1 MKKTLHYSLL
11 AIFALICGVANAE
24 TKVVDFTTLT
34 ITATTTGFTLDAS
47 PFTFTAEKNNG
58 SSTPT
63 QNANDKDIR
72 VYAKGSLTVASSGT
86 MTKMVFAVSKA
97 GKKRLATITPSVG
110 NAVSDSTNWT
120 VTWTSDVPVSE
131 VTLTVGEKA
140 DYGTDGNSKAGQ
152 FNVNN
157 VEITYEQGTA
167 PEKADPEL
175 AFSAKTAEGKVGE
188 AFTAPTLTK
197 KTDGKVTYSS
207 SKESVAKVDAE
218 TGVVT
223 LVSAGTAIIEAKTP
237 ETDTYRAGTASY
249 TLTVTDDI
257 DISNTPETAYTVAQA
272 NDLITAGRGLDT
284 EVYIKG
290 KVVSIKEL
298 STSFGNATYYI
309 SDDGTETAQLMVYRG
324 YSLGGAHFTADDELK
339 AGDEVVVY
347 GKLVNY
353 SGTYEVST
361 GSSIY
366 SLNGK
371 TKPAVDI
378 TNTPETAYTV
388 ARANELITAGEGLAA
403 EVYVKGKVVSVKEIS
418 TNFGNATY
426 YISDDGTETAQL
438 MVYRGYWY
446 DGKKFE
452 SENAIKAGDEVVVY
466 GKLVNYSGTYEV
478 SSGSSIYSI
487 NGVLSGIAT
496 VKTDAGTEDKAVF
509 NMAGQRLSKPAKGVN
524 IIGGKK
530 IVVK

>member
-1 MKKTLHYSLL
+1 MKKTLRYSLL

-58 SSTPT
+58 STAPT
-63 QNANDKDIR
+63 QNAKDKDIR

-86 MTKMVFAVSKA
+86 MTKMVFAVSTA
-97 GKKRLATITPSVG
+97 GQKRLATITPSVG
-110 NAVSDSTNWT
+110 NAVIDNTNWT

-131 VTLTVGEKA
+131 VTLTVGDKA
-140 DYGTDGNSKAGQ
+140 DYGTESSKAGQ
-152 FNVNN
+152 FDVNN

-324 YSLGGAHFTADDELK
+324 YWYDGKKFESENAIK

-388 ARANELITAGEGLAA
+388 AQANDLITAGRGLDT
-403 EVYVKGKVVSVKEIS
+403 EVYIKGKVVSIKELS
-418 TNFGNATY
+418 TSFGNATY

-478 SSGSSIYSI
+478 STGSSIYSI